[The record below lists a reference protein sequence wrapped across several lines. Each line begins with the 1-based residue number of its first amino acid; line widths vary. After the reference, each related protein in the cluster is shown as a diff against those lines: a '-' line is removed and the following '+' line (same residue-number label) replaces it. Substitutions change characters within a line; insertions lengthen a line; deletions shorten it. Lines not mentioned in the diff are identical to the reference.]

1 MAASSPG
8 LTLEEYLPYLINRL
22 GSRMASRFSA
32 TLRSH
37 DLTIQDWRVLALLQ
51 QTDGLRLSD
60 VALHSSIEI
69 STLSRLVSGME
80 ARELIQ
86 RSRDMQD
93 ARALAIRLLPL
104 GRTLAE
110 KLMPEA
116 LRLEQEALAGIA
128 EGDKAQLKQ
137 LLNRM
142 FLNLQTQTPA
152 PAGDSL

>member
-22 GSRMASRFSA
+22 GSRMVNRFSA
-32 TLRSH
+32 ALRFH

-86 RSRDMQD
+86 RSRDTQD

-104 GRTLAE
+104 GRSLVE
-110 KLMPEA
+110 KLLPA
-116 LRLEQEALAGIA
+116 ARQLELEALAGIS
-128 EGDKAQLKQ
+128 ESDKARLKL
-137 LLNRM
+137 LLNQM
-142 FLNLQTQTPA
+142 FRNLQIQASA
-152 PAGDSL
+152 PAGESL